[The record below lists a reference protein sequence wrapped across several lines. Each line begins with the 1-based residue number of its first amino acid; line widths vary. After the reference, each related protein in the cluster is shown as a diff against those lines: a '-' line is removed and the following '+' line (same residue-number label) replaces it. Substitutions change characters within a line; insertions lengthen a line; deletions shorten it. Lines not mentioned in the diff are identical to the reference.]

1 MESHELEILLQEG
14 EGAQLEFKE
23 SLSSSFARELVA
35 FANSSGGRILL
46 GVSDNGTVLGVAD
59 TNNLR
64 GRIQDVARNCDP
76 PVRIHVERVG
86 EVTVVSVQ
94 ESEIKPVQCRDGFFW
109 RQGAVTQKLSREEIR
124 TFFQQEQAIQFDLA
138 LCAGFTYPDDFD
150 HDKFNRWLK
159 LSNISSSVKTEDILV
174 NIDVAE
180 RVGDGLQFRN
190 AGVIFFAKDVRR
202 FFKQAYITCL
212 LGKGHDK
219 VHVLDRK
226 DFDGGVVDDIEDAL
240 HFVERNTRT
249 AWRIE
254 GLQRE
259 NIPEYPMNAVREAIT
274 NAVMH
279 RDWFIEGG
287 MSLWKSI
294 QIGWRSLAPG
304 HFPRG

>member
-1 MESHELEILLQEG
+1 
-14 EGAQLEFKE
+14 
-23 SLSSSFARELVA
+23 
-35 FANSSGGRILL
+35 
-46 GVSDNGTVLGVAD
+46 
-59 TNNLR
+59 
-64 GRIQDVARNCDP
+64 
-76 PVRIHVERVG
+76 
-86 EVTVVSVQ
+86 
-94 ESEIKPVQCRDGFFW
+94 
-109 RQGAVTQKLSREEIR
+109 
-124 TFFQQEQAIQFDLA
+124 
-138 LCAGFTYPDDFD
+138 
-150 HDKFNRWLK
+150 K